1 MGGFKM
7 SIKFRLK
14 ELLNDR
20 NMTQKELVEKTG
32 LRPNS
37 ISEMVNNQRSTINKE
52 HAAAVANALGIEDL
66 NELFELDNG
75 TKL

>member
-1 MGGFKM
+1 M